1 MSNKDS
7 KFYEILVPFEGEDI
21 SLKDYVENTI
31 INPEEVESKLGYEQA
46 KKEGEEIKGYC
57 KNQ

>member
-1 MSNKDS
+1 VSNKDS

-31 INPEEVESKLGYEQA
+31 INPEEVEFEEQA